1 MDFNQRIKSN
11 VNKESIN
18 NLKNNNMMY
27 NQNSNVMYNQNP
39 NMMYNQ
45 NSNSNIDQNM
55 NQNPNMMYNQ
65 NPNMMYN
72 QNMNQNPNMMYNQ
85 NTVNNSTNIYYII
98 GLDPKINNIFSNLLK
113 PFGIT
118 HIIHSRIPPETI
130 NTVKGHHFTNNI
142 LKNIKNVNVFFLFVY
157 KKPYN
162 TFSDSSIWTIS
173 HCTDLMFPLD
183 SNKITNKLSND
194 QTLDR
199 YITESED
206 WLLINDFYK
215 NYLTNIIS
223 KTYPIIAIN
232 FEKINENINYLNNLL
247 NVYIDIDAINV
258 PLNITNDNNND
269 ILFTETNNII
279 DKLNPVHIFPPNI
292 ITGTINDLNIKD
304 NNITFTIS
312 TNHIDIANI
321 LNTKL
326 KINDVDI
333 SKTQYEF
340 TFKIINNNSI
350 CINITSK
357 EKNIEDD
364 NTKNDKKSKIKVYY
378 KFTFNYN

>member
-1 MDFNQRIKSN
+1 MDYITLYRFN
-11 VNKESIN
+11 V
-18 NLKNNNMMY
+18 
-27 NQNSNVMYNQNP
+27 
-39 NMMYNQ
+39 
-45 NSNSNIDQNM
+45 
-55 NQNPNMMYNQ
+55 
-65 NPNMMYN
+65 
-72 QNMNQNPNMMYNQ
+72 
-85 NTVNNSTNIYYII
+85 
-98 GLDPKINNIFSNLLK
+98 
-113 PFGIT
+113 
-118 HIIHSRIPPETI
+118 
-130 NTVKGHHFTNNI
+130 
-142 LKNIKNVNVFFLFVY
+142 
-157 KKPYN
+157 
-162 TFSDSSIWTIS
+162 
-173 HCTDLMFPLD
+173 PLD

-194 QTLDR
+194 QSLER

-247 NVYIDIDAINV
+247 NVHIDIDSINV

-269 ILFTETNNII
+269 ILFNETNNII

-292 ITGTINDLNIKD
+292 ITGTINDLYIKED
-304 NNITFTIS
+304 NITFTIS

-350 CINITSK
+350 CINITRK
-357 EKNIEDD
+357 EKNIEKNIEDD
-364 NTKNDKKSKIKVYY
+364 NIKNDNIKNDKKSKIKVYY
-378 KFTFNYN
+378 KFIFNYN